1 MANVLLRSPYYI
13 SEDIGSDL
21 SAKIEITIDGTLA
34 YTIVKNKP
42 ANNNGLT
49 FCFSSNDSRVV
60 RMICL
65 SLVRLS
71 KPLRS
76 TTSNTL
82 ECCNA
87 LIK

>member
-42 ANNNGLT
+42 ANNNDFVQLQH
-49 FCFSSNDSRVV
+49 
-60 RMICL
+60 L
-65 SLVRLS
+65 QLVIQ
-71 KPLRS
+71 
-76 TTSNTL
+76 
-82 ECCNA
+82 E
-87 LIK
+87 